1 MFGNET
7 IENSLWVERYRPD
20 TLDGYVGNE
29 FVVDKVK
36 MYLENG
42 DVPHLLLYGSAG
54 TGKTTLAKII
64 AKNIE
69 CDLMYINASDENNVE
84 AVRTKIKNF
93 ASTIGFRKWK
103 VVILDESDFLTA
115 SAQAALRNLMET
127 FSKTT
132 RFILTC
138 NYVEKIIDPIQ
149 SRCQVFAI
157 TPPSKA
163 DVAKRTAKILSD
175 EGVTF
180 DMKDL
185 ATIVNSNYPDI
196 RRILNTCQRQVI
208 GGTLKLDK
216 ESLVQANYMLR
227 VLEILNSNQSKKDSF
242 TALRQLLADSKVKD
256 FTALYTYLYDNLDN
270 FATGHIAAVILIL
283 AESQSTD
290 SFVVDKELHTSAMFI
305 KILDEIKR

>member
-1 MFGNET
+1 MFGTDT
-7 IENSLWVERYRPD
+7 IENSLWTEKYRPD

-29 FVVDKVK
+29 HVVDKVK
-36 MYLENG
+36 IYIENG
-42 DVPHLLLYGSAG
+42 DVPHLLLYGTAG

-64 AKNIE
+64 AKNID

-103 VVILDESDFLTA
+103 VVILDESDYMTPN
-115 SAQAALRNLMET
+115 AQAALRNLMET

-149 SRCQVFAI
+149 SRCQVFGI

-163 DVAKRTAKILSD
+163 DVAKRTAKILQT
-175 EGVTF
+175 ENIEF

-185 ATIVNSNYPDI
+185 ATIVNANYPDI

-208 GGTLKLDK
+208 DNKLRLDK

-227 VLEILNSNQSKKDSF
+227 ILEILNSKESKKDSF
-242 TALRQLLADSKVKD
+242 TAIRQLLADSKVKD
-256 FTALYTYLYDNLDN
+256 FTALYTYLYDNLDS
-270 FATGHIAAVILIL
+270 FATGHLASVILIL

-290 SFVVDKELHTSAMFI
+290 SFAVDKELHIMAMFI
-305 KILDEIKR
+305 KILEEIR

>member
-7 IENSLWVERYRPD
+7 IENSLWVEKYRPD
-20 TLDGYVGNE
+20 TLEGYVGNE
-29 FVVDKVK
+29 LVVDKVK

-103 VVILDESDFLTA
+103 VVILDESDYMTPN
-115 SAQAALRNLMET
+115 AQAALRNLMET

-157 TPPSKA
+157 TPPSKS
-163 DVAKRTAKILSD
+163 DVAKRTAKILEG
-175 EGVTF
+175 EGVEF
-180 DMKDL
+180 DLKDL

-208 GGTLKLDK
+208 DNKLKLDK

-227 VLEILNSNQSKKDSF
+227 ILEILTSKDSKKDSF
-242 TALRQLLADSKVKD
+242 TAIRQLLADSKVKD
-256 FTALYTYLYDNLDN
+256 FTALYSYLYDNLDTY
-270 FATGHIAAVILIL
+270 ATGHLAPVILTL

-290 SFVVDKELHTSAMFI
+290 SFAVDKELHIMAMFI
-305 KILDEIKR
+305 KILEEIK

>member
-1 MFGNET
+1 MFNTDT
-7 IENSLWVERYRPD
+7 IENSLWVEKYRPD

-29 FVVDKVK
+29 LVVDKVK
-36 MYLENG
+36 IYIENG
-42 DVPHLLLYGSAG
+42 DVPHLLLYGTAG

-64 AKNIE
+64 AKNID

-103 VVILDESDFLTA
+103 VVILDESDYMTPN
-115 SAQAALRNLMET
+115 AQAALRNLMET

-149 SRCQVFAI
+149 SRCQVFGI

-163 DVAKRTAKILSD
+163 DVAKRTAKILEG
-175 EGVTF
+175 EGVEF
-180 DMKDL
+180 DLKDL

-208 GGTLKLDK
+208 DNKLRLDK

-227 VLEILNSNQSKKDSF
+227 ILEILTSKESKKDSF
-242 TALRQLLADSKVKD
+242 TAIRQLLADSKVKD
-256 FTALYTYLYDNLDN
+256 FTALYTYLYDNLDG
-270 FATGHIAAVILIL
+270 FATGHLAQVILIL

-290 SFVVDKELHTSAMFI
+290 SFAVDKELHIMAMFI
-305 KILDEIKR
+305 KILEEIR